1 MTLFHALFLNPSASS
16 PLPLSSP
23 SLALL
28 EATHLNL
35 HVTQLLQVCRL
46 MRREVWAH
54 GGRDTLEQHL
64 GGKIIIFIIL
74 TEHSLHEPMYLFL
87 CMLSGADLVLSACRV
102 PQVLAILWFHA
113 GDLSLDRCI
122 SQVFFHLQVWD
133 LAGDGI

>member
-1 MTLFHALFLNPSASS
+1 MRTLNHTGASHTVFCLLGIPGLEDHYMWIS
-16 PLPLSSP
+16 TPFVISYAA
-23 SLALL
+23 ALL
-28 EATHLNL
+28 WN
-35 HVTQLLQVCRL
+35 RL
-46 MRREVWAH
+46 Y
-54 GGRDTLEQHL
+54 
-64 GGKIIIFIIL
+64 IFIIL

-87 CMLSGADLVLSACRV
+87 CMLSGADLVLSAYRV